1 MDLQNGPPSNY
12 HQPPF
17 ESKSAQPAKEN
28 TQQQQNL
35 ASHGT
40 ATAVIDH
47 GVQQSASAKA
57 SQSKPENVEQSLNK
71 DDNMVEGYMD
81 KKMGGA
87 NY

>member
-1 MDLQNGPPSNY
+1 MDIQNGPPSNY

-28 TQQQQNL
+28 TEQQQNL

-40 ATAVIDH
+40 ATAVVDH
-47 GVQQSASAKA
+47 GVQQSDSAKA
-57 SQSKPENVEQSLNK
+57 SQSKPENVEEGLNK
-71 DDNMVEGYMD
+71 ADDMVEGYMD

-87 NY
+87 NF